1 MTQIRFDPPQ
11 TKPLFDLPWEADR
24 RSRMN
29 PETVTSLLR
38 EQVPV
43 LDFVKWSLE
52 TIEPG
57 SSESVLPLNAQSTN
71 QHFTHQG
78 ALFLLAAEYTAGTA
92 LASLLTGWPVVGVH
106 PIESGDSVA
115 LWLIKADVRY
125 IRPSVADL
133 TVTARIDP
141 QRHTRIRKRFA
152 AGKPVFE
159 TIDIEFR
166 NGDLTVAKAKTT
178 CFARQSRHL
187 RSVGVDADRV
197 HALYELKLTSSA
209 ELIAG
214 VRARENGELFNDPY
228 AEAMAGQH
236 GVALA
241 ARFCQRSPQL
251 GGMVA
256 ARTWHLDSHLSHFL
270 AAGGRNIVLL
280 GVGWDMRAFRLNL
293 PAGTRVFELDLP
305 PVLAE
310 RQRRLTELSIANPPG
325 VTRTDVP
332 IDLSTMPL
340 ASVMREYLPSDENVF
355 VAWEGMSMYFE
366 EDEAHRILRGMAP
379 MFAHPDSRLWC
390 DVIRRDAIER
400 PQSHGTSVAEFMR
413 GMQILGEPFRFGV
426 DHVEDYMQ
434 ANGFRCLNAVMS
446 DVCLPDK
453 DDPVYSIYEFCIAAG
468 APARVE
474 TPHSAGH
481 PADAYG
487 PMLPPTANFSRID
500 PVTEDGSTGM

>member
-11 TKPLFDLPWEADR
+11 RTPLFDLPWETDR
-24 RSRMN
+24 RFRMN
-29 PETVTSLLR
+29 PQTVTSLLR

-43 LDFVKWSLE
+43 LDFVQWSL
-52 TIEPG
+52 TSIEPG
-57 SSESVLPLNAQSTN
+57 DTESVLPLNPESTN

-92 LASLLTGWPVVGVH
+92 LASLLAGWPVVGVH
-106 PIESGDSVA
+106 PIESSDSVA

-133 TVTARIDP
+133 SVSAQIDP
-141 QRHTRIRKRFA
+141 QRHARIRNRFA
-152 AGKPVFE
+152 AGKPVIE

-166 NGDLTVAKAKTT
+166 NGDVTVAKAKTT

-214 VRARENGELFNDPY
+214 VRARENGDLFNDPY
-228 AEAMAGQH
+228 AKAMAGQH

-241 ARFCQRSPQL
+241 TRFCQRSPQL

-270 AAGGRNIVLL
+270 AAGGRNVVIL

-305 PVLAE
+305 PILAE
-310 RQRRLTELSIANPPG
+310 RRRRLAELSIPNPPG
-325 VTRTDVP
+325 VTRTEIP
-332 IDLSTMPL
+332 IDLVTMTL
-340 ASVMREYLPSDENVF
+340 ASVMREHLSPDENVF

-379 MFAHPDSRLWC
+379 MFRHHDSRLWC

-400 PQSHGTSVAEFMR
+400 PQLHGTSVAGFMR

-426 DHVEDYMQ
+426 DRVDDYMK
-434 ANGFRCLNAVMS
+434 ANGFRCLKAVTS
-446 DVCLPDK
+446 DVCLRDK
-453 DDPVYSIYEFCIAAG
+453 NDPVYSIYEFCVAAG
-468 APARVE
+468 DPARVE
-474 TPHSAGH
+474 TPHSARR
-481 PADAYG
+481 PADVYG
-487 PMLPPTANFSRID
+487 PIPAPPDDFDRID
-500 PVTEDGSTGM
+500 AVTEDRSTSM